1 MMASKF
7 MPSPNAMTSKDITT
21 PNPLSSPTLLKRMME
36 MPNPDTS
43 TSSTSTMDTSTHDTD
58 ADSICTIDTVSGTM
72 SCPAEVL
79 LSFRRF
85 LEERRVVHGM
95 GMGMEDHEG
104 MQGGAETDMG
114 MGMGM
119 GMGMDM

>member
-1 MMASKF
+1 
-7 MPSPNAMTSKDITT
+7 
-21 PNPLSSPTLLKRMME
+21 
-36 MPNPDTS
+36 
-43 TSSTSTMDTSTHDTD
+43 MDTSTHDTD

-119 GMGMDM
+119 GMDM